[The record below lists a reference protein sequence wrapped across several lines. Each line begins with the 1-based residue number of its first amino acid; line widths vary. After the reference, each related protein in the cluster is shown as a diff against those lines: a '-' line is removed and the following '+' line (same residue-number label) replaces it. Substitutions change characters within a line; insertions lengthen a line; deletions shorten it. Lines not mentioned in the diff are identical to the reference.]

1 MTRDSVYFFA
11 EYPIEFAIW
20 SSLAETIR
28 ELDKK
33 TRLQL
38 VFTRESRISEFNPE
52 KFLSP
57 FDSVY
62 EVDYV
67 SHEMGGRWRKGL
79 TPDNIH
85 HSLTKVFPKAK
96 KVYAQLSQ
104 IDFSGNSLA
113 FTYLGVTLNQAL
125 FLKSMRNRP
134 EVESVLFLSAD
145 STQRS
150 SGLTD
155 YVVNQSQ
162 SLLLS
167 FYFHFF
173 GTAYMDVYW
182 AKVGKRFRTNTRE
195 YVHRTKPADHVF
207 QSLYPFRFRHLHP
220 GQVRLPFRLETR
232 FKNTTKQE
240 SIIFIGQPHY
250 FLGGFSGKI
259 EACFY
264 ERLNT
269 ILNLVRSLHRGQRLV
284 YKSHPGQ
291 TEEQLSRIN
300 LNGFEVITAGTSEG
314 LFKEDNS
321 ISTVYGFSS
330 SSLQTALCYGIRSY
344 YLYRLFDDILMELPH
359 SVRSNWEH
367 RWDSEHHPEM
377 ILLSLED
384 WKSGKNEYS
393 VKDISLDAHTETT
406 TFLSK
411 VGIIKSPERTD
422 SISKVQELSDQ
433 RWEYGSKGSS
443 FYYVM
448 LVVLFIPK
456 VVLYFFLLS
465 IQAFFR
471 KLRLSD

>member
-1 MTRDSVYFFA
+1 MAIESVYFFA

-20 SSLAETIR
+20 MDLAKTIR
-28 ELDKK
+28 ELNENILLK
-33 TRLQL
+33 L
-38 VFTRESRISEFNPE
+38 VFTKESRISGFNMD
-52 KFLSP
+52 FFSNT
-57 FDSVY
+57 FDAIH

-67 SHEMGGRWRKGL
+67 SHEMGGQWRKGF
-79 TPDNIH
+79 TPRNVH

-96 KVYAQLSQ
+96 KVYSQLSQ

-125 FLKSMRNRP
+125 FLKSMRYRP
-134 EVESVLFLSAD
+134 GVESVLFLSAD

-150 SGLTD
+150 SCLTD
-155 YVVNQSQ
+155 YVVNHSQ
-162 SLLLS
+162 SLLLN

-173 GTAYMDVYW
+173 GTAYIDVFW
-182 AKVGKRFRTNTRE
+182 ARVNEGFRTNTRE
-195 YVHRTKPADHVF
+195 YIHRNRPADYVF
-207 QSLYPFRFRHLHP
+207 QSVYPFRLKSLKP
-220 GQVRLPFRLETR
+220 GQLLLPISSKKRIVEPLKR
-232 FKNTTKQE
+232 KDVV
-240 SIIFIGQPHY
+240 FIGQPHY
-250 FLGGFSGKI
+250 FLGGFDQ
-259 EACFY
+259 EVQARFY
-264 ERLNT
+264 KRLNT
-269 ILNLVRSLHRGQRLV
+269 ILDTIRDLHNGQRLV